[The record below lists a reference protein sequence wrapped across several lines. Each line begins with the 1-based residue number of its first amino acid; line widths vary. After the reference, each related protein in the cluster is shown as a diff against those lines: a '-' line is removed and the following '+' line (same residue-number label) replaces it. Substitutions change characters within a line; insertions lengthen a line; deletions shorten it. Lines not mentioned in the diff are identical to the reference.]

1 MRWLSLASLQA
12 CSPASYDRP
21 LHHAQPA
28 LSVRLLLPHP
38 ITTLPLQ
45 ASCSL
50 TRVAHPQTRGIAWRD
65 VDRVEFR
72 SPELSAAVW
81 AAISGSLTEGL
92 PRTARGEVPAGLN
105 AKWRVYRCAMRVS

>member
-1 MRWLSLASLQA
+1 M
-12 CSPASYDRP
+12 
-21 LHHAQPA
+21 
-28 LSVRLLLPHP
+28 
-38 ITTLPLQ
+38 LPLQ
-45 ASCSL
+45 SSCSL

-81 AAISGSLTEGL
+81 AAISGPLNEGL

-105 AKWRVYRCAMRVS
+105 AKWRVYRCVMRVAWASVTRGDVHCAAVSAHMQLDHLVHVGRDGSDTGLCK